1 MKGGFLPLC
10 LGVRWGL
17 NGRDQQP
24 RPWACWGWGEGP
36 PPRVGNRRAQRAYRR
51 SRGPAG
57 EGDQQLHLGDG
68 TAHQWGRAAVPRG
81 PPGLEAGGQ
90 PLRTSR
96 PAGGCPLPRACQ
108 VSRGRATI
116 MPGGPPPFPGAR
128 QGSRGGGVLPL
139 CPGAN
144 HGLLVAVCC
153 CDWGPTGG
161 PRLVGTAMVH
171 AGLSRVASWGVR
183 HGALQTTGDW
193 PAGEGSAAVLGD
205 PPGVASQGGP
215 LQPPVA
221 LLGLPSW
228 WEHPGAQQPVMSSL
242 AGESTAAPSGLP

>member
-128 QGSRGGGVLPL
+128 QGSRGGVSCLCARGPATGCWWQFAAVTGDPPEGPGWWGLPWCTPA
-139 CPGAN
+139 CPG
-144 HGLLVAVCC
+144 
-153 CDWGPTGG
+153 
-161 PRLVGTAMVH
+161 
-171 AGLSRVASWGVR
+171 
-183 HGALQTTGDW
+183 W
-193 PAGEGSAAVLGD
+193 PAGGSAMVRCRPLGTGRLGRGLLRCSGTHRELPARGVLYN
-205 PPGVASQGGP
+205 PQW
-215 LQPPVA
+215 
-221 LLGLPSW
+221 PSW
-228 WEHPGAQQPVMSSL
+228 GCHPGGNTQVPSSL
-242 AGESTAAPSGLP
+242 S